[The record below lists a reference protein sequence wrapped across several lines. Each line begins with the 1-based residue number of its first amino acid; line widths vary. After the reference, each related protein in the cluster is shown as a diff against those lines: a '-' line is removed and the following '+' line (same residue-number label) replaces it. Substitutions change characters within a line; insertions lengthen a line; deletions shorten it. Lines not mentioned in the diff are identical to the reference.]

1 MHEKLRG
8 TRCTAGAYILLHNIQ
23 YTYICIT
30 RIYMHEVVR
39 IIGQPDRGRDVE

>member
-1 MHEKLRG
+1 MYEKLRG

-30 RIYMHEVVR
+30 YIMHEVVR